1 MGDIQCRELSKDFLR
16 SFKRYLTK
24 EDIEKPEKDGIS
36 KGEVI
41 LKRVET
47 LFGNRKCK
55 KKLIIVQNVIKKS
68 YEMLIRGN
76 DLTHSLTV
84 ENYEDE

>member
-1 MGDIQCRELSKDFLR
+1 MI
-16 SFKRYLTK
+16 K
-24 EDIEKPEKDGIS
+24 EDIEKPEKDITS

-41 LKRVET
+41 SKRVET
-47 LFGNRKCK
+47 LFGNRQCK
-55 KKLIIVQNVIKKS
+55 KKLIIVQNLFRKS

-76 DLTHSLTV
+76 DLAHSLTV